1 MGNLHRLQALS
12 LRRDLSTATD
22 TFVHSE
28 LLHSGRPWMIQAT
41 PSVRTTQN
49 ATIPTSTAATS
60 DDAEP
65 DDPGLILPYAHRI
78 ASPGR
83 LRVTTRS
90 TLKHAL
96 IVLVCIALWC
106 ANGVSAAATPVVSIE
121 QQWSESPSDTA
132 PWLGNLAKR
141 QAANT
146 CACKSESGTKHD
158 AAFVV
163 KGACPAVP
171 LIVLSHLIAA

>member
-1 MGNLHRLQALS
+1 
-12 LRRDLSTATD
+12 
-22 TFVHSE
+22 
-28 LLHSGRPWMIQAT
+28 MIQAT

-65 DDPGLILPYAHRI
+65 DDPGLTLLSAYAHRN
-78 ASPGR
+78 ATPAR
-83 LRVTTRS
+83 LKRTTAS
-90 TLKHAL
+90 TLKYAL
-96 IVLVCIALWC
+96 ILLVCVALWS
-106 ANGVSAAATPVVSIE
+106 ANGVSAAATPVVSIKQE
-121 QQWSESPSDTA
+121 WSESPSYTA
-132 PWLGNLAKR
+132 PWLGDLAKR

-163 KGACPAVP
+163 KGASPAVP
-171 LIVLSHLIAA
+171 RAIIASI